1 MSCERFAEA
10 ITDHACG
17 APLADD
23 VRRHVDVCEACG
35 RALEAQQ
42 QAIAAAEADLCRALD
57 VRVSSGFAANV
68 MRRARAESERARVA
82 RVWWIGA
89 GAAAAAALAL
99 GIWLAPPRVAPG
111 VPHADRVSGAS
122 PTAAPTLPP
131 SNPAE
136 SASVT
141 AEELPRQPSAATD
154 PARVAGPRRRTT
166 ASAPASFASA
176 RTALPATARTREPEV
191 IVPDTQARAIA
202 RLNELLAARVLDGAV
217 LPPAEPL
224 GGTPPPLVIRPLTVP
239 EIVIAD
245 VGMTNDSG
253 RAGRAARQ

>member
-17 APLADD
+17 AALADD
-23 VRRHVDVCEACG
+23 VRRHVEACATCRG
-35 RALEAQQ
+35 ALQAQQ
-42 QAIAAAEADLCRALD
+42 QAVATAEADLCSALD

-89 GAAAAAALAL
+89 GAAAAAALTL

-111 VPHADRVSGAS
+111 VPHADQVSGEL
-122 PTAAPTLPP
+122 PAAVSTVPP

-141 AEELPRQPSAATD
+141 AEESPRQPSAATD

-176 RTALPATARTREPEV
+176 RTAPPATARTREPEV

-224 GGTPPPLVIRPLTVP
+224 GSTPPPLVVRPLTVP

-245 VGMTNDSG
+245 VGMNDSG
-253 RAGRAARQ
+253 SAGRAARQ